1 MMGVMSDF
9 YRKKAKED
17 QLNKQVDEIYDIVF
31 TGPKWLH
38 LKFAEK
44 YEKKLIM
51 NEIKNSSYEEVKASK
66 IKLAQINKKKIAK
79 WNSPFFLILRIIGVV
94 IFIAGIVGLVWL
106 LNIDYA
112 EVCIKNGLDCAK

>member
-1 MMGVMSDF
+1 MSDF
-9 YRKKAKED
+9 YREKAKED

-66 IKLAQINKKKIAK
+66 IKLAETNKTKIDSQAK
-79 WNSPFFLILRIIGVV
+79 VLRTQLWPPRPIKMRLEIESQHFFL
-94 IFIAGIVGLVWL
+94 LVSNSEMPPEMIESQVW
-106 LNIDYA
+106 
-112 EVCIKNGLDCAK
+112 